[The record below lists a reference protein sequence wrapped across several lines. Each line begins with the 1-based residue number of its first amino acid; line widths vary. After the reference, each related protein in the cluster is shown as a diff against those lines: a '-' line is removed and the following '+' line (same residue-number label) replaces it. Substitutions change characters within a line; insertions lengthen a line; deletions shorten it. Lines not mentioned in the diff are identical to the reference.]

1 MRKLAAIF
9 SLMAGLASATDF
21 GSGYD
26 IILFGE
32 QEIAAGETNVIE
44 TAYKTLGVLMQA
56 AVFQTGSGESTTT
69 VEAVRGNFSRVI
81 AEVVADN
88 NAATSSVFTIPAYNE
103 AIRFTTINSGTN
115 TISVSPAIFYEK

>member
-9 SLMAGLASATDF
+9 SLVAGLASAADF

-56 AVFQTGSGESTTT
+56 AVFQTGAGESTTT